1 MGELAL
7 AFLEHRRARNYS
19 VEGVVSAE
27 KRLHIFLAWCE
38 ERSIVRAQD
47 VTRAVLEQYQRALFY
62 RRKKNGRPLS
72 ALTQHGLLTVVAFF
86 FQYLVRRHHILV
98 NPAADLELPKLE
110 QRLPLSVLTPED
122 VAAIVSLCDLS
133 DPCGVRDRA
142 ILETLYATGVRRA
155 ELVRL
160 GVFDLDRNRGT
171 VTVWQGKGKKDRVIP
186 IGERAVSWI
195 EKYLADARPALETA
209 ASGETLFLSSYGEG
223 LSKGYLTHEV
233 RKYIEDARIGK
244 RGSCH
249 LFRHSMATA
258 MLERGADIR
267 YVQAMLG
274 HAHIQSTEIY
284 THVAVAKLKA
294 VYERTHPAASAA
306 RSAPVVISAGD
317 VDEMLTA
324 LADEAADQT

>member
-1 MGELAL
+1 MGALAL
-7 AFLEHRRARNYS
+7 AFLEARRTRNYS
-19 VEGVVSAE
+19 AEGVEGSE
-27 KRLHIFLAWCE
+27 KRLRFFLAWCE
-38 ERSIVRAQD
+38 ERSITRAQD

-62 RRKKNGRPLS
+62 RRKGNGRPL
-72 ALTQHGLLTVVAFF
+72 AAITQHGLLQVVAFF

-98 NPAADLELPKLE
+98 NPATDLELPKLE
-110 QRLPLSVLTPED
+110 QRLPLAVLSPED
-122 VAAIVSLCDLS
+122 VAAIVSLPDLS

-160 GVFDLDRNRGT
+160 GVYDVDRSRGT

-186 IGERAVSWI
+186 IGERAVVWI

-209 ASGETLFLSSYGEG
+209 ASGETLFLSSYGEA
-223 LSKGYLTHEV
+223 LSKDYLTHEV

-274 HAHIQSTEIY
+274 HAHIKSTEIY

-306 RSAPVVISAGD
+306 RAPAPTVAVD
-317 VDEMLTA
+317 DEMLSA
-324 LADEAADQT
+324 LAEEATEET